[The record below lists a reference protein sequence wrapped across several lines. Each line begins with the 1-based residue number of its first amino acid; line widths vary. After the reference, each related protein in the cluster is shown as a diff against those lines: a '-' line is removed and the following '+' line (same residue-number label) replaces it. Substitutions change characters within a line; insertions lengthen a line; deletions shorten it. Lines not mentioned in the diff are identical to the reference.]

1 MSSIIDQIEKCI
13 KRYDY
18 LINKKRTS
26 REITNE
32 EEQELILLTPNVA
45 RPLLMMAE
53 LVRDT
58 IAEMKEYKIIQKGG
72 TNTPAETK
80 KQLQAKLN
88 DVSGELE
95 KAIQAE
101 KAAASADPPAD
112 PPAEA
117 KSKYEGFKGKIDEIQ
132 KEITELKDAPAEEE
146 AKPPVEPA
154 AAEPAPAADAEEK
167 AKEAEKIKKIDT
179 KIDAL
184 KEEIDKLAKPT
195 DTPAEDAPAEESTDT
210 EVAAATEPSEAD
222 DDEELKKLLNDKFGN
237 VLQLKGETAMEKIN
251 NLNEMMSPIIAQL
264 AVFIE
269 EEKNEKP
276 KKSAEGESKYKDI
289 GTATKNTVM
298 LAINKLKSLLS
309 SGEGGSGILNQ
320 IDPKTMIPGF
330 PDDQKKQQEIF
341 DQLEAEIKSPIDK
354 FKSTLSNDIKDIAT
368 SSVDG
373 IMNAISLIPG
383 VGTTLQLWRLLNN
396 VVVIMSKT
404 TNSVSQAKT
413 EGGKIKGSI
422 NAISQNVKGGAEN
435 AAAGAAGAAVP
446 AVPAAAGSLPIQVKT
461 PTPEVNDIP
470 EADGK
475 GTLDGK
481 GATEA
486 KAAVVVGGSQNSD
499 LQQKGGQPK
508 QTKLW
513 TTKRYKKEYE
523 KSVREFKKTRKRF
536 MSYLKRKIL

>member
-101 KAAASADPPAD
+101 KKAAAENPPAD

-117 KSKYEGFKGKIDEIQ
+117 KSKYEGFKEKIEGIKSEID
-132 KEITELKDAPAEEE
+132 TLPPA
-146 AKPPVEPA
+146 EPA
-154 AAEPAPAADAEEK
+154 APE
-167 AKEAEKIKKIDT
+167 EAEKIKEIDT

-184 KEEIDKLAKPT
+184 KEEIDKVAKPKDAQPEDAPT
-195 DTPAEDAPAEESTDT
+195 EDTPANKGNGP

-222 DDEELKKLLNDKFGN
+222 DDEELNKLLNDKFGN
-237 VLQLKGETAMEKIN
+237 VLKLKGETAMEKIN
-251 NLNEMMSPIIAQL
+251 NLNDMMSPIIAQL

-276 KKSAEGESKYKDI
+276 KKSAEGKSEYKDI

-435 AAAGAAGAAVP
+435 AAAGAASAAVP
-446 AVPAAAGSLPIQVKT
+446 AAAAGSLPIKSTAPAPAPEPT
-461 PTPEVNDIP
+461 PGEGGTPEVKSNDIP
-470 EADGK
+470 AADGI
-475 GTLDGK
+475 
-481 GATEA
+481 GAT
-486 KAAVVVGGSQNSD
+486 KSKDAAVVGGGQNSD